1 MEENFSIINKTKS
14 KLPSLPFFDVK
25 NDILKNKYELS
36 IAFVDKKVSR
46 SLNKK
51 YRGKDKATN
60 VLSFSLDKNSGELV
74 LCPAVIKTETKKFE
88 KKFPN
93 LLLFLVIHG
102 MLHLKGMQHGAIME
116 RAEKKYSQKYDTQHS
131 SGDRHR
137 VRNDKSRSGRIYQ
150 RRKKS

>member
-1 MEENFSIINKTKS
+1 MEENFSIVNKTKS
-14 KLPSLPFFDVK
+14 KLPSLPFFDIK

-36 IAFVDKKVSR
+36 IAFVDKKISR

-51 YRGKDKATN
+51 YRNKDKATN
-60 VLSFSLDKNSGELV
+60 VLSFSLDKNSGELI
-74 LCPAVIKTETKKFE
+74 LCPDIIKTETKKFE
-88 KKFPN
+88 KKFPD

-131 SGDRHR
+131 NRNRHR
-137 VRNDKSRSGRIYQ
+137 ILDDKNRGRRIYQ